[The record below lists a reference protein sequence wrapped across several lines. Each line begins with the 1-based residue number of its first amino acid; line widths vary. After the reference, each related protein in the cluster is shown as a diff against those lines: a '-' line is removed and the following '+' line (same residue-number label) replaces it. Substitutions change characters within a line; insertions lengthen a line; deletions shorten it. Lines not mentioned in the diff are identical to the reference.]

1 MNLSKKLPEVLE
13 DSNLIAQQ
21 ANLKYVSGVK
31 LFGITRRRSG
41 KGFVYL
47 DKKGQFIKNPRT
59 IERIKD
65 LNIPPA
71 WKDVWICTDPSGH
84 IQAIGRD
91 EKARKQYIYHKEWNK
106 LCQENKFNKM
116 VFFGNSLIKIRQQL
130 DYDLNIKDLH
140 RKKIL
145 ATLVWL
151 LENTFIRVGNEE
163 YAQDN
168 NSFGL
173 TTLRNKHVNLN
184 EGKIEFKFKGKSGV
198 EHQVSIS
205 HPKIVKIIQKCVE
218 LPGYNLFQYVDED
231 NKKHVIDSEEV
242 NLYLKEIAGEKVT
255 AKDFRTWG
263 GTVIS
268 AKTLNKLGDF
278 DDENIC
284 KSNINQ
290 AVKTV
295 SSHLRNTPKICRAYY
310 IHPTIIGTYE
320 QKILIP
326 HFKKTEGKKD
336 KKPEK
341 LTFEEFATLEL
352 LQEYQIN

>member
-1 MNLSKKLPEVLE
+1 MSSTPPDIITDPIELAE
-13 DSNLIAQQ
+13 Q
-21 ANLKYVSGVK
+21 ANLIYVSGVK
-31 LFGITRRRSG
+31 AFGITRRKSG
-41 KGFVYL
+41 KGFTYL
-47 DKKGQFIKNPRT
+47 DKKGQLIKTPKT

-71 WKDVWICTDPSGH
+71 WIDVWICTDPSGH
-84 IQAIGRD
+84 IQAIGKD
-91 EKARKQYIYHKEWNK
+91 EKGRKQYIYHSEWNK

-116 VFFGNSLIKIRQQL
+116 VFFGNSLIKIREQL
-130 DYDLNIKDLH
+130 SQDLNIKDLH

-173 TTLRNKHVNLN
+173 TTLRNKHVDLN
-184 EGKIEFKFKGKSGV
+184 NGKIEFKFKGKSGV
-198 EHQVSIS
+198 EHEVSIS

-218 LPGYNLFQYVDED
+218 LPGYNLFQYIDED
-231 NKKHVIDSEEV
+231 GRKHVIDSEEV

-278 DDENIC
+278 ENENGF
-284 KSNINQ
+284 KQ
-290 AVKTV
+290 KVREAVKTV
-295 SSHLRNTPKICRAYY
+295 SSHLRNTPMVCRAYY
-310 IHPTIIGTYE
+310 IHPTVIETYKE
-320 QKILIP
+320 KILVP
-326 HFKKTEGKKD
+326 HFIETEKIKS
-336 KKPEK
+336 KKPDR
-341 LTFEEFATLEL
+341 LTFDEFATLEL
-352 LQEYQIN
+352 LQKYQ